1 MKIEGN
7 KYRISIIEY
16 IPKKMDEIFIA
27 CHGFGGWTERNFT
40 GGLQ

>member
-27 CHGFGGWTERNFT
+27 CHGFGGSYFT
-40 GGLQ
+40 AAYSYYG